1 MRVLAQYGWRFRT
14 TAFDWLKSGKVV
26 AYLSAGSADGVTPF
40 ANVSTFGDDDTRDV
54 AAAAGAGDA
63 SFTSRAG
70 VVSLT
75 LSTAVYKTQN
85 TIELYVSINDD
96 RPHTHH

>member
-1 MRVLAQYGWRFRT
+1 MTA
-14 TAFDWLKSGKVV
+14 AFDWLKSGKVE

-54 AAAAGAGDA
+54 ATAAGAGDA

-70 VVSLT
+70 VVCLT

-85 TIELYVSINDD
+85 TIEM
-96 RPHTHH
+96 